1 MTQSRMIC
9 LLWLCATMLVSGC
22 TRTRTRMAIHDQ
34 SPMNE
39 GRAFVESD
47 DAPAGSRP
55 AARDS
60 VVEGAVDLRREI
72 QLINAE
78 QPGVVDVSGSMN
90 STGTSI
96 KTSATMAVEPLQ
108 LDSVIASVVASY
120 PLLQS
125 AMFGRNIAQGDLLAA
140 NGEFDLKLKADT
152 LNMPVGFYENYRQSV
167 SAEQPLY
174 GGGSVF
180 GGHRIGTGDFPVYYG
195 ERATN
200 LGGEFKVGAVIPL
213 AQNRAIDDRRAGV
226 WRGDW
231 EVQSVEPE
239 IQAQYIEFI
248 RAASITY
255 WNWVAAGQNVRITEE
270 LLQNATERNEGLRR
284 RVEEGD
290 APAIELT
297 DNQRLIVSRRTK
309 LIDARRKLQQSAY
322 KLSLFL
328 RDEFGQPRVIDEL
341 HLPREFPQADDPSRQ
356 DLDTDI
362 QTAVANRPELRALAI
377 LREQLNIDY
386 SVARNL
392 CLPQID
398 AVVVGSQDVGN
409 PYDPKKDDKSPLE
422 FEVGLMASIP
432 LQRRKAQGKSVAVE
446 GKLAQVRIKS
456 QFTREKIVAEVQSA
470 SAALNAAYQ
479 QLEQAHQALDLARKM
494 EVAERRKFDLGDSNL
509 LLVNLREQATADAA
523 ATEVDARLNFFD
535 AQADYRAAL
544 ATDIAP

>member
-9 LLWLCATMLVSGC
+9 LLWLCATMLASGC
-22 TRTRTRMAIHDQ
+22 TRTRTRMAIHEQ
-34 SPMNE
+34 PTNE

-47 DAPAGSRP
+47 DAPAGSRT

-72 QLINAE
+72 QLVNAE
-78 QPGVVDVSGSMN
+78 QPGVVDVSGSIN
-90 STGTSI
+90 STGASTE
-96 KTSATMAVEPLQ
+96 TSATIAVEPLQ

-125 AMFGRNIAQGDLLAA
+125 AMYGRNIAQGDLLAA

-152 LNMPVGFYENYRQSV
+152 LNMPEGFYENYRQAV

-255 WNWVAAGQNVRITEE
+255 WNWVAAGQNVRINEE

-328 RDEFGQPRVIDEL
+328 RDEFGQPRVIDES

-356 DLDTDI
+356 DLDTDL

-386 SVARNL
+386 AVARNL

-398 AVVVGSQDVGN
+398 AVVVGSQDIGN
-409 PYDPKKDDKSPLE
+409 PSDPKKDDKSPFE
-422 FEVGLMASIP
+422 FEVGLMASVP
-432 LQRRKAQGKSVAVE
+432 LQRRKAQGKSAAVE

-456 QFTREKIVAEVQSA
+456 QFTQEKIVAEVQSA